1 MGIDALDEI
10 DGPTSFFRASGSQTF
25 VERCPQL
32 PDHFVTGVP
41 LSRSGS
47 RDISPF
53 NQEGP
58 ALRHGAGDGSLTP
71 NPYAATHR
79 NQMPTSKKKT
89 TATREHQLAAAQSM
103 VDGIAQNK
111 ASLPATIPVG
121 TQTYKPDDVSAL
133 LQKRITAG
141 KTVVTTA
148 SAHEDALKAESD
160 VMAQTKLVVGTFRK
174 LVLVLFAQ
182 SPAVLATF
190 GLTAPKPRVVPVA
203 TKAKAA
209 SQGAA
214 KRKAKAAAVA
224 KASAD
229 DPATAGATP
238 TAPATPAPKS

>member
-1 MGIDALDEI
+1 
-10 DGPTSFFRASGSQTF
+10 
-25 VERCPQL
+25 
-32 PDHFVTGVP
+32 
-41 LSRSGS
+41 
-47 RDISPF
+47 
-53 NQEGP
+53 
-58 ALRHGAGDGSLTP
+58 
-71 NPYAATHR
+71 
-79 NQMPTSKKKT
+79 MPTSKKKT

-148 SAHEDALKAESD
+148 SAHEDALESD

-209 SQGAA
+209 RQGAA
-214 KRKAKAAAVA
+214 KRKAKTAAVEA
-224 KASAD
+224 VDAET
-229 DPATAGATP
+229 PAPA
-238 TAPATPAPKS
+238 ATPAAPPAATPVAASTKPAS